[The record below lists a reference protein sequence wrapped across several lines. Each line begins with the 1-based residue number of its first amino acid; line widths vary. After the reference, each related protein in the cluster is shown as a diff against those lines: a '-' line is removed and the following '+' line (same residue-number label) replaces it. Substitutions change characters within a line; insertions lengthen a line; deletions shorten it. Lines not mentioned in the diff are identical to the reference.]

1 MWMIEHESHTS
12 KDPQVNTSLL
22 PPTPEQHPAIVSEEE
37 EEIKAER
44 TPRATCND
52 IAFNILVG

>member
-37 EEIKAER
+37 EEMKA
-44 TPRATCND
+44 
-52 IAFNILVG
+52 